1 MYDLDTP
8 EGMKNSIEW
17 TQKLFDCVS
26 DGATWAVPRSG
37 MIIKIN
43 KQAKEAVIIEGYLPD
58 ESIKRV
64 LREMG
69 WTTK

>member
-26 DGATWAVPRSG
+26 DGATWATAATQPCAPCFLHSR
-37 MIIKIN
+37 
-43 KQAKEAVIIEGYLPD
+43 
-58 ESIKRV
+58 
-64 LREMG
+64 RER
-69 WTTK
+69 T